1 LSKATTNADVLNSY
15 SGVNI
20 RVEGVSVNAAITT
33 ILRDICLEIK
43 QGEFVAILGK
53 SGAGKSTLLRTMAG
67 LLKPAK
73 GRVLLNDRDFF
84 SLNQGEK
91 RLLRRKIG
99 FIPQQFKLI
108 KETSVFEN
116 VMVGR
121 LGYQGAL
128 QSTLHLYP
136 RADVE
141 IVVKC
146 INKVG
151 LGGREN
157 THVKRLS
164 GGEQQRVAIAR
175 CLAQEPVVI
184 LADEPMA
191 SLDVVLAE
199 NILDNLRSANNGG
212 ATVICVLHNIESA
225 LKYAG
230 RIVLLDK
237 GGMVTDTVPEKIDE
251 YAIKKLLA
259 D

>member
-1 LSKATTNADVLNSY
+1 MNSH
-15 SGVNI
+15 SGIDI
-20 RVEGVSVNAAITT
+20 RVNGVSVNAATTT
-33 ILRDICLEIK
+33 ILQDINLEIK

-67 LLKPAK
+67 LLRPAK
-73 GRVLLNDRDFF
+73 GSVLFNEQDFF
-84 SLNQGEK
+84 SLNDDEK
-91 RLLRRKIG
+91 LALRRMIG

-121 LGYQGAL
+121 LGYMGAL

-136 RADVE
+136 RKDVE

-146 INKVG
+146 IKKVG

-157 THVKRLS
+157 TTVKRLS

-199 NILDNLRSANNGG
+199 NILNNLSSANKGG
-212 ATVICVLHNIESA
+212 ATVICVLHSIETA
-225 LKYAG
+225 LKYAR

-237 GGMVTDTVPEKIDE
+237 GNIVTDTAPGKIDAH
-251 YAIKKLLA
+251 AIKKLLV

>member
-1 LSKATTNADVLNSY
+1 MSIASANAGILDSS

-20 RVEGVSVNAAITT
+20 RVQGVSINASTT
-33 ILRDICLEIK
+33 AILRDIHLEIK

-53 SGAGKSTLLRTMAG
+53 SGAGKSTLLRAMAG

-73 GRVLLNDRDFF
+73 GSVLLNGRDFF
-84 SLNQGEK
+84 SLNQREK
-91 RLLRRKIG
+91 LALRRKIG

-121 LGYQGAL
+121 LGHIGAL
-128 QSTLHLYP
+128 ESTLRLYP

-141 IVVKC
+141 MVVAC
-146 INKVG
+146 VSKVG
-151 LGGREN
+151 LQGREN
-157 THVKRLS
+157 TPVKRLS

-199 NILDNLRSANNGG
+199 NILDNLNSANKGG
-212 ATVICVLHNIESA
+212 VTVICVLHNIEMA
-225 LKYAG
+225 LKYAR

-237 GGMVTDTVPEKIDE
+237 GVVVTDAVPEKVNE
-251 YAIKKLLA
+251 HAIKKLLA

>member
-1 LSKATTNADVLNSY
+1 MDSKSG
-15 SGVNI
+15 GVNI
-20 RVEGVSVNAAITT
+20 RVEGVSVNAATTT
-33 ILRDICLEIK
+33 ILRDIHLEIK
-43 QGEFVAILGK
+43 QGEFVVILGK

-67 LLKPAK
+67 LIRPAK
-73 GRVLLNDRDFF
+73 GSVLLNGHDFF
-84 SLNQGEK
+84 SLNHGEK
-91 RLLRRKIG
+91 FLLRRKIG

-121 LGYQGAL
+121 LGYLGAL

-136 RADVE
+136 SADVE
-141 IVVKC
+141 IVIAR

-157 THVKRLS
+157 TPVKRLS

-191 SLDVVLAE
+191 SLDAVLAD
-199 NILDNLRSANNGG
+199 NILDNLNSANKGG
-212 ATVICVLHNIESA
+212 ATVICVLHNIETA
-225 LKYAG
+225 LRYAR

-237 GGMVTDTVPEKIDE
+237 GGMVIDTVPEKVNE
-251 YAIKKLLA
+251 YAIKKLFA

>member
-1 LSKATTNADVLNSY
+1 MSKTSANADILDSN

-20 RVEGVSVNAAITT
+20 RVEGVSIIAATTT
-33 ILRDICLEIK
+33 ILRDIHLEIK

-73 GRVLLNDRDFF
+73 GSVLLDGRDFF
-84 SLNQGEK
+84 SLSQGEK
-91 RLLRRKIG
+91 LLLRRKIG

-121 LGYQGAL
+121 LGYVGAL
-128 QSTLHLYP
+128 HSTLHLYP

-141 IVVKC
+141 TVIAC

-157 THVKRLS
+157 TPVKRLS

-199 NILDNLRSANNGG
+199 NTLDNLNSANKGG
-212 ATVICVLHNIESA
+212 ATVICVLHNIETA
-225 LKYAG
+225 LKYAR

-237 GGMVTDTVPEKIDE
+237 GVMVTDTVPEKINE